1 MKRILVTGGAGY
13 IGSHTV
19 VELVLSGYKVVIVDD
34 LSASDGSL
42 LNGIHAI
49 TGSDIPFIQAD
60 VADVAALHRIA
71 ANYGTPDAVIH
82 FAAYKSVNE
91 SVAEPLKYY
100 RNNIGGMAGV
110 LQFMKDA
117 GVKKIVFSSSC
128 SVYGQPEHLP
138 VTEEA
143 PLAHPQSPYANT
155 KKICE
160 EMLSDFCKV
169 NPQIEAISLRY
180 FNPIGA
186 HPSALIGE
194 LPVGVPNNLVPY
206 ITQTAAGLREKL
218 FVYGTDYH
226 TPDGSCI
233 RDFIHVSDL
242 AAAHVKAL
250 EYQPSHSPDVFN
262 IGTGEGVSV
271 LQLVRLFQDVTGVQL
286 PVEYTHRRPGD
297 VEQVWAD
304 NTKAIKKLGWKPRF
318 TVEEALLS
326 AWNWEKKIVLK
337 NQ

>member
-1 MKRILVTGGAGY
+1 MSYILVTGGVGY

-19 VELVLSGYKVVIVDD
+19 VELVQAGYDVVIVDN

-42 LNGIHAI
+42 LKGIQAI
-49 TGSDIPFIQAD
+49 TGKHIPFIKAD
-60 VADVAALHRIA
+60 VADVQALRLTAIEHGI
-71 ANYGTPDAVIH
+71 PDAVIH

-91 SVAEPLKYY
+91 SVADPLKYY
-100 RNNIGGMAGV
+100 HNNLGSMTGI
-110 LQFMKDA
+110 LQFIQEQ
-117 GVKKIVFSSSC
+117 GIKKLVFSSSC
-128 SVYGQPEHLP
+128 SVYGQPEKLP

-143 PLAHPQSPYANT
+143 PMAHPQSPYANT

-160 EMLSDFCKV
+160 EILADFCKV
-169 NPQIEAISLRY
+169 HSEVQAISLRY

-194 LPVGVPNNLVPY
+194 LPAGVPNNLVPY
-206 ITQTAAGLREKL
+206 ITQTAAGIRDKL
-218 FVYGTDYH
+218 YVYGTDYA

-250 EYQPSHSPDVFN
+250 EYQPIESPDVFN
-262 IGTGEGVSV
+262 IGTGTGISV
-271 LQLVRLFQDVTGVQL
+271 IQLVGLFQDVTGIQL
-286 PVEYTHRRPGD
+286 PVEYTQRRPGD

-304 NTKAIKKLGWKPRF
+304 NTKAKNILGWHPQY
-318 TVEEALLS
+318 TIQEALHS
-326 AWNWEKKIVLK
+326 AWNWEKHIRGI
-337 NQ
+337 NG

>member
-1 MKRILVTGGAGY
+1 MKNILVTGGAGY

-19 VELVLSGYKVVIVDD
+19 VELVQEGYDVIIVDD

-42 LNGIHAI
+42 LKGIQAI
-49 TGSDIPFIQAD
+49 TGKHIPFIQAD
-60 VADVAALHRIA
+60 VADVQALHRIA
-71 ANYGTPDAVIH
+71 AEYGTPDAVIH

-100 RNNIGGMAGV
+100 RNNLGGMVGV
-110 LQFMKDA
+110 LQF
-117 GVKKIVFSSSC
+117 VKEQGIKKLVFSSSC
-128 SVYGQPEHLP
+128 SVYGQPKELP
-138 VTEEA
+138 VSEQA
-143 PLAHPQSPYANT
+143 PMAQPQSPYANT
-155 KKICE
+155 KKMCE
-160 EMLSDFCKV
+160 EILADFCKV
-169 NPQIEAISLRY
+169 HPDFQAVSLRY

-194 LPVGVPNNLVPY
+194 LPTGIPNNLVPY

-218 FVYGTDYH
+218 LVYGTDYN

-250 EYQPSHSPDVFN
+250 EYQPVQSPDVIN
-262 IGTGEGVSV
+262 IGTGEGISV
-271 LQLVRLFQDVTGVQL
+271 IQLVGLFQDVTGVQL
-286 PVEYTHRRPGD
+286 PVEYIQRRPGD

-304 NTKAIKKLGWKPRF
+304 NSKARHTLGWQPRF
-318 TVEEALLS
+318 TVQDALLS
-326 AWNWEKKIVLK
+326 AWNWEKKMRGLA
-337 NQ
+337 